1 MTVKEFFKKEMHI
14 YDDEDLDRRRNIN
27 KRSKKNFMR
36 NMKKRNMK
44 SQRTL
49 KKRLRNENRQYIK
62 Y

>member
-1 MTVKEFFKKEMHI
+1 M
-14 YDDEDLDRRRNIN
+14 YDEDLDRRRNIN

-36 NMKKRNMK
+36 NMKKRSMK

-49 KKRLRNENRQYIK
+49 KKRLRNKNRQYIK

>member
-1 MTVKEFFKKEMHI
+1 MTLKEFFKKEMHI
-14 YDDEDLDRRRNIN
+14 YDDEDLDRSRNIN

-36 NMKKRNMK
+36 NMKKRSMK

>member
-1 MTVKEFFKKEMHI
+1 MTVKEFFDKEIHI

-36 NMKKRNMK
+36 NMKKRSMK

-49 KKRLRNENRQYIK
+49 KKRLENEKRQHIK

>member
-36 NMKKRNMK
+36 NMKKRSMK

-49 KKRLRNENRQYIK
+49 KKRLRNKNRQYIK